1 MGKKQLGRLF
11 LCFLM
16 HLSSRTNGIVLW
28 KNLWKEKGSKL
39 NRWYFLLTWAEA
51 DFLNVS
57 SNHSLQQAY

>member
-1 MGKKQLGRLF
+1 MGRKQLGRLF

-16 HLSSRTNGIVLW
+16 RLRSRTDGIVLW

-51 DFLNVS
+51 DFLNAALS
-57 SNHSLQQAY
+57 HSL